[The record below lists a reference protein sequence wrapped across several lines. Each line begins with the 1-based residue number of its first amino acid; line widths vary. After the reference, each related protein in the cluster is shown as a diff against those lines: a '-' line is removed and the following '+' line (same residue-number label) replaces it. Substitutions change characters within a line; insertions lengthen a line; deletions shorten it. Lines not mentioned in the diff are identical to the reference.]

1 MNMIERARGGRNGSI
16 LFGIFMGIVLFGAA
30 AYAGEPGLGVA
41 MLAIML
47 AYVAILWRGHRID
60 VIQVLRG
67 EPADER
73 YEQMLHKAV
82 YFAAN
87 VLAFVVIIMFVYE
100 IAIGGNPGPYS
111 LMGFVFGVSMVGSLI
126 WQRLTS

>member
-1 MNMIERARGGRNGSI
+1 MKTMERTPGWRNGTVV
-16 LFGIFMGIVLFGAA
+16 FGMVIGLIMFGAA
-30 AYAGEPGLGVA
+30 AYAGEPALGAA

-47 AYVAILWRGHRID
+47 AYVAILWRGQRID

-73 YEQMLHKAV
+73 YEQMLQKAV

-87 VLAFVVIIMFVYE
+87 VLAVVVIAMFVYE
-100 IAIGGNPGPYS
+100 IATNGNAGPYS
-111 LMGFVFGVSMVGSLI
+111 LMGFVFAVSMVGSLI

>member
-1 MNMIERARGGRNGSI
+1 MKTIERTPGWRNGTVV
-16 LFGIFMGIVLFGAA
+16 FGIVIGLVIFGAA
-30 AYAGEPGLGVA
+30 AYGGQPGLGVA

-47 AYVAILWRGHRID
+47 GYVALLWRGQRVD

-73 YEQMLHKAV
+73 YEQMLQKAV

-87 VLAFVVIIMFVYE
+87 VLAVVVIVMFVYE
-100 IAIGGNPGPYS
+100 IATNGNPGPYS
-111 LMGFVFGVSMVGSLI
+111 LMGFVFGVSMIGSLI
-126 WQRLTS
+126 WQRMTS